1 MMTPRRLYQD
11 TIRQEMAAM
20 GMVGRHDPAVVEAWM
35 RLERDTLDSLD
46 RARLRREVVLAV
58 ACADCTR
65 PADNVEL
72 AESYGLE
79 VTHG

>member
-1 MMTPRRLYQD
+1 MMTPRSLYQD

-20 GMVGRHDPAVVEAWM
+20 GMVGHHDPAVVEAWM

-46 RARLRREVVLAV
+46 RARLRREVLLAV
-58 ACADCTR
+58 ACADCAG